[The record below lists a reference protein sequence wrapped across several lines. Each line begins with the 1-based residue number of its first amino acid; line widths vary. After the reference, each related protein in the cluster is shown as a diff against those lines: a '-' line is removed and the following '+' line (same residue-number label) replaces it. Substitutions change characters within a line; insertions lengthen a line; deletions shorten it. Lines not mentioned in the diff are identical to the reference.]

1 MMNRIRVTNKTLTV
15 TAVIGSF
22 LILVMLTVNS
32 LQASKQTATATNDAV
47 SAVSSF
53 YLEAMADRRAKT
65 ITNLINNNFE
75 HMEKAISIFADEGIT
90 SQDELRNNIGK
101 IKSLLSLSR
110 FALVDEDN
118 IVYTQYT
125 TYTGGSRH
133 EFLNSEKMDDR
144 VISTVYLYGSSKELC
159 LAVPANNLTAMGKRF
174 KACFVQIDIRDIV
187 NLLAFEDEGRT
198 NFGIYS
204 KNGGNL
210 SGTEL
215 GPYISKRN
223 IFDATKDR
231 VDEDSWESF
240 RENFA
245 NEAEGSLAVKFNDTV
260 ETISYVP
267 IPEAEWEMVVMIQ
280 ESVIHDQIKAISDK
294 SMQIR
299 KNQIIITFIAVF
311 LFALVLMIQISL
323 ISREKLEAEKENSKN
338 ALRMANMD
346 SMTGVRNKHAYSE
359 AETALN
365 EQISAKEAGGL
376 AVLVCDINGLKYVND
391 TQGHEAGDKLI
402 KDACALICDY
412 FKNGS
417 VFRVGGDEFV
427 VLLQGKG
434 FETMKETIGSF
445 NKKAEENIKG
455 NGVVVSLGYGV
466 LEPGDERLSDV
477 FGRAD
482 QMMYERKKELKGM
495 GAKTRE

>member
-1 MMNRIRVTNKTLTV
+1 M
-15 TAVIGSF
+15 
-22 LILVMLTVNS
+22 
-32 LQASKQTATATNDAV
+32 
-47 SAVSSF
+47 
-53 YLEAMADRRAKT
+53 
-65 ITNLINNNFE
+65 
-75 HMEKAISIFADEGIT
+75 
-90 SQDELRNNIGK
+90 
-101 IKSLLSLSR
+101 LSLSR

-133 EFLNSEKMDDR
+133 EFLNSEKMEDR
-144 VISTVYLYGSSKELC
+144 VISTIYLYGSSKELC
-159 LAVPANNLTAMGKRF
+159 LAVPVNDLTVMGKRF
-174 KACFVQIDIRDIV
+174 KACFVQIDIKDIV
-187 NLLAFEDEGRT
+187 ELLAFEDKGRT

-210 SGTEL
+210 SGTDL
-215 GPYISKRN
+215 GPDISKRN
-223 IFDATKDR
+223 IFDATRDFVKEND
-231 VDEDSWESF
+231 WE
-240 RENFA
+240 ELCDNFA
-245 NEAEGSLAVKFNDTV
+245 NEAGGSLAVRLSDTV

-299 KNQIIITFIAVF
+299 KYQIIITFIALI
-311 LFALVLMIQISL
+311 LFALVLMIQIGQ

-359 AETALN
+359 AEMRLN
-365 EQISAKEAGGL
+365 EQIMAKEADNL
-376 AVLVCDINGLKYVND
+376 AVLVCDVNGLKYVND

-402 KDACALICDY
+402 KDACALICEH

-434 FETMKETIGSF
+434 FEIMEETIRAF
-445 NKKAEENIKG
+445 NQKAEENIRG
-455 NGVVVSLGYGV
+455 NGVVVSLSYAV
-466 LEPGDERLSDV
+466 LEPEDEYLSDI

-482 QMMYERKKELKGM
+482 QRMYERKKELKGM
-495 GAKTRE
+495 GAKTRES